1 MKGIDSV
8 DPNFSGSTRTTFSCD
23 KCSISPSRKEVVLLA
38 QSSSSSTEL
47 IPTPIGIC
55 WVSPSLLDSPRSPI
69 PSSLSS
75 LCYAPPAQAVAAA
88 FSPPNGMVEQSP
100 VGIIKSFPSFG
111 LGLFSRHKKAYLAWL
126 RYGS

>member
-55 WVSPSLLDSPRSPI
+55 WVSPSLLNSPRSPV
-69 PSSLSS
+69 PGSLSS
-75 LCYAPPAQAVAAA
+75 LCYAPPAQAVPAA
-88 FSPPNGMVEQSP
+88 FSPPNAHGRRLWLELGCVNGSLQNGEEEFAAGFVLKGQ
-100 VGIIKSFPSFG
+100 G
-111 LGLFSRHKKAYLAWL
+111 LSI
-126 RYGS
+126 